1 MKNHLT
7 KGLKLMNKIS
17 PSIMC
22 ADLLDLKNELM
33 ALDEGGADQ
42 FHVDIMDGHFVPNFC
57 LNSAFVELIKQVT
70 ATPVDVHLMVD
81 NPDAHI
87 KSFAEAG
94 ADIIIPHLETLMHPI
109 RTLTSI
115 RSLGKKAGISI
126 NPATDINAIP
136 YLLDSLD
143 VVCVMAV
150 DPGYAGQ
157 KMIASTVEKIERLR
171 KLFDRSN
178 RKIDIMVDGQIMEN
192 TAPLL
197 VKAGANVLVMG
208 SSGLFNHPRNEFAQ
222 VISKFKRIGKA
233 SSGILSAGDSD

>member
-1 MKNHLT
+1 
-7 KGLKLMNKIS
+7 MNKIS

-22 ADLLDLKNELM
+22 ANLLDLKNELL

-57 LNSAFVELIKQVT
+57 LNSAIVERIKQVS

-87 KSFAEAG
+87 KSFANAG
-94 ADIIIPHLETLMHPI
+94 ADIIMPHLETLVHPI
-109 RTLTSI
+109 RTLESI
-115 RSLGKKAGISI
+115 RSLGKKAGVSI
-126 NPATDINAIP
+126 NPATDINTVP

-143 VVCVMAV
+143 VVCIMTV

-157 KMIASTVEKIERLR
+157 KMIGSTVQKVAMLREMFDRYNKKIE
-171 KLFDRSN
+171 
-178 RKIDIMVDGQIMEN
+178 IMVDGQIMED

-197 VKAGANVLVMG
+197 VKAGATVLVMG

-222 VISKFKRIGKA
+222 VISKFKNLRA
-233 SSGILSAGDSD
+233 SAS